1 MQNTEN
7 LLAKI
12 NTLSPVQMAEVEDFV
27 EFLSAKARK
36 QAAIQRLLAVAP
48 ALEVSGVP
56 PMTEDELA
64 SEVKAV
70 RNARRAQGNGR

>member
-12 NTLSPVQMAEVEDFV
+12 NTLSPVHMAEVEDFV

>member
-7 LLAKI
+7 LIAKI
-12 NTLSPVQMAEVEDFV
+12 NTLSPLHVAEVEDFV

-36 QAAIQRLLAVAP
+36 QAAIQRLLSVAP
-48 ALEVSGVP
+48 ALELSGVP
-56 PMTEDELA
+56 PMAEDALA
-64 SEVKAV
+64 SELNAV

>member
-1 MQNTEN
+1 MQNPEN

-12 NTLSPVQMAEVEDFV
+12 NTLSPVHMAEVEDFV

-48 ALEVSGVP
+48 ELEVSGVP